1 MRQAVITFSISLL
14 TLFVVLSHSQAERI
28 KDLSSLAGIRDNQL
42 VGYGL
47 VVGLDGTGDK
57 TKFTMQS
64 LKNMLTRFRI
74 NLPPKIKV
82 DSKNVAAV
90 AVHAKLPPFAKPG
103 QKIDV
108 TVSSLGDAKSLRG
121 GSLLMTSLTGIDGN
135 VYAIA
140 QGNLM
145 VGGLGIS
152 GADGS
157 KVTVNVP
164 SVGRIPG
171 GATIE
176 RGVPNSFASGD
187 AFILNLHRPDFT
199 AVYRIA
205 ETINRTFGEGTAHPE
220 DGASIRIG
228 VPEDISQRVAFVS
241 AVENLTVDPGEG
253 PARVVINSRT
263 GTIVIGNRVQVMPVA
278 VSHGNLVVIVSEK
291 PYVSQP
297 EPFSRRGTTVVVPE
311 SEIQVLESKKPM
323 FLFNPGASLEEI
335 VRAVNQVGAT
345 PSDLAAILEA
355 FKAVGALRAELVII

>member
-1 MRQAVITFSISLL
+1 MRRAVITFSIFLL
-14 TLFVVLSHSQAERI
+14 TLVVLSHSQAERI
-28 KDLSSLAGIRDNQL
+28 KDLASLAGIRDNQL

-74 NLPPKIKV
+74 NLPPNIKV
-82 DSKNVAAV
+82 DSKNIAAV
-90 AVHAKLPPFAKPG
+90 AVHAILPPFAKPG
-103 QKIDV
+103 QKTDV

-152 GADGS
+152 SADGS
-157 KVTVNVP
+157 KVTVNIP

-176 RGVPNSFASGD
+176 RSVPTSFTSGD
-187 AFILNLHRPDFT
+187 ALILNLHRPDFT
-199 AVYRIA
+199 TVHRIA
-205 ETINRTFGEGTAHPE
+205 ETINRTFGEDTAHPE
-220 DGASIRIG
+220 DGASVRIG
-228 VPEDISQRVAFVS
+228 VPKDISRRVAFVS
-241 AVENLTVDPGEG
+241 AIENLTVDPGAG

-263 GTIVIGNRVQVMPVA
+263 GTIVIGNHVQVMPAA
-278 VSHGNLVVIVSEK
+278 VSHGNLVVTVSEK

-297 EPFSRRGTTVVVPE
+297 EPFSPQGTTVVVPK
-311 SEIQVLESKKPM
+311 SEIQILESKKPM
-323 FLFNPGASLEEI
+323 FLFNPGTSLEEI

-345 PSDLAAILEA
+345 PGDLAAILEA